1 MTPHSSAKI
10 LYVDDEEI
18 NLRSFTR
25 SFRRKFSIITASS
38 GKEALEI
45 LENDGDIAVLI
56 TDQRMPEMTGIE
68 LLERI
73 SPKFPDLP
81 RLILTGFSD
90 EEDIKKAVNH
100 CGIFRYLSKPWEE
113 EDLESSLNQALEL
126 SLLRK
131 NNKLFMAHLSRQ
143 NEHLEHSISEK
154 IAEMIDKDERLII
167 QNQILDEALTEME
180 SVLLDV
186 QTATDTIELKEQL
199 QDALQRLND
208 SISYA
213 KNIQQAIFPQKEDF
227 EKYVTEFQFIFWAK
241 DIVSGDFYWAN
252 KTPHAFYFALGDCT
266 GHGVPGAFMTVM
278 ACTLL
283 NQVIKSETEISPDAV
298 LDQLHDLICHAL
310 KQDTS
315 ENRDGLDIALCKIS
329 ENNGQFLLEYC
340 GAHRD
345 LYYTE
350 NNQIHTLPAN
360 RFSVGGKIRQIRC
373 FAEHSVVLP
382 KHSRIYLF
390 SDGAAHLPNEERSK
404 FGRKKILTVLQ
415 NTLHEPIA
423 EQKQI
428 LESELLLHK
437 GNVQDIRD
445 DVSWLGIEL

>member
-1 MTPHSSAKI
+1 MTPHDSAKI

-25 SFRRKFSIITASS
+25 TFRRKYSIVTATS
-38 GKEALEI
+38 GKEAIEI
-45 LENDGDIAVLI
+45 LEKDNDIAVLV
-56 TDQRMPEMTGIE
+56 TDQRMPGMTGIE
-68 LLERI
+68 LLENI

-90 EEDIKKAVNH
+90 EEDIKKAVNK

-113 EDLESSLNQALEL
+113 DDLESALHQALEL
-126 SLLRK
+126 FLLRK
-131 NNKLFMAHLSRQ
+131 NNKLFMAHLAKQ
-143 NEHLEHSISEK
+143 NEHLEHEISQK
-154 IAEMIDKDERLII
+154 VAEMIDRDERLFI
-167 QNQILDEALTEME
+167 QNQILDETLSEME

-186 QTATDTIELKEQL
+186 QIATDTIELKEQL
-199 QDALQRLND
+199 EDALQRLND

-213 KNIQQAIFPQKEDF
+213 KNIQQAIFPQKDDF
-227 EKYVTEFQFIFWAK
+227 EKYVREFQFIFWAK
-241 DIVSGDFYWAN
+241 DIVSGDFYWA
-252 KTPHAFYFALGDCT
+252 KRTPHAFYFALGDCT

-283 NQVIKSETEISPDAV
+283 NQVIKSEAEIAPDAA
-298 LDQLHDLICHAL
+298 LDQLHDLICHSL
-310 KQDTS
+310 KQDTF
-315 ENRDGLDIALCKIS
+315 ENRDGLDIALCKIT
-329 ENNGQFLLEYC
+329 ENNEKFLLEYC

-350 NNQIHTLPAN
+350 NEQIHSLASN
-360 RFSVGGKIRQIRC
+360 RFSVGGKIKQIRC
-373 FAEHSVVLP
+373 FEAHTVLLS

-390 SDGAAHLPNEERSK
+390 SDGVAHLPNEERNK
-404 FGRKKILTVLQ
+404 FGRKKIISILQ
-415 NTLHEPIA
+415 NSLHEPI
-423 EQKQI
+423 ERQKQM
-428 LESELLLHK
+428 LENELLLHK